1 MKQSRNIVSL
11 FLLIFCLF
19 GCQNKKTVIR
29 ELDFNAQECVLLSD
43 YHFIRISSEELQVS
57 EQDIDA
63 VISMELATKAELQ
76 EVTDRKKIEAN
87 DITVL
92 SFHIRTAQ
100 ETKTIPE
107 FYYEVGSEL
116 FGQAFDK
123 QLLLHNTGDIFSLSM
138 TVPSLLSVK
147 SISGKHAQ
155 WEIKVEQLF
164 QKENELT
171 PEIAKKI
178 YGVETVREAREKIK
192 ESIIAGRTFDI
203 AYQRILSSS
212 KVLKMPS
219 VYANFAAMTKDSAS
233 SEASENIEENVN
245 DFFTE
250 YTVLKAITEQ
260 EGISYSIESWDQAL
274 NRLVQETSLSEEEI
288 LDSYGTYG
296 VCYEMMY
303 EDVKK
308 LLPQYV
314 TIVSTTESKE
324 ESICNNKEY
333 IASD

>member
-1 MKQSRNIVSL
+1 M
-11 FLLIFCLF
+11 
-19 GCQNKKTVIR
+19 
-29 ELDFNAQECVLLSD
+29 
-43 YHFIRISSEELQVS
+43 
-57 EQDIDA
+57 
-63 VISMELATKAELQ
+63 
-76 EVTDRKKIEAN
+76 
-87 DITVL
+87 
-92 SFHIRTAQ
+92 
-100 ETKTIPE
+100 
-107 FYYEVGSEL
+107 
-116 FGQAFDK
+116 
-123 QLLLHNTGDIFSLSM
+123 
-138 TVPSLLSVK
+138 
-147 SISGKHAQ
+147 
-155 WEIKVEQLF
+155 EQLF

-171 PEIAKKI
+171 PEIAKRI

-219 VYANFAAMTKDSAS
+219 VYASFAAMTKDSAS
-233 SEASENIEENVN
+233 SETSESIEENVN

-303 EDVKK
+303 ADVKK
-308 LLPQYV
+308 IIPQYV
-314 TIVSTTESKE
+314 NIVLEAEDNTDNTEH
-324 ESICNNKEY
+324 
-333 IASD
+333 